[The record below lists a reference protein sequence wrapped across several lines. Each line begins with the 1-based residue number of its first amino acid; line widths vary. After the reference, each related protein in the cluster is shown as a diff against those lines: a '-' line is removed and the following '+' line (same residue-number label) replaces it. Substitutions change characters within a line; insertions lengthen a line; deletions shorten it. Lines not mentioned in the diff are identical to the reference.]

1 MTSMEKKSPAPD
13 LHTLISEKAE
23 DVELELKRL
32 NRWQSEMLPAEKFE
46 NMGAFGSNTMAFEQ
60 WLQFILIPRIRQIV
74 RDHDEF
80 PSDSM
85 LGTYA
90 VRVFDGDHEA
100 TRLIGLLCAIDQL
113 ITSREDYIQLHQ
125 DAGENL
131 RPETVSM
138 GDSTIPPVI
147 YTLAELLPQFEG
159 DDLESQLQ
167 TYDTFL
173 SILSTSVRPA
183 IAELLLK
190 AAKST
195 SNPASKLRIEL
206 AAQSVSQGGRAAE
219 PL

>member
-1 MTSMEKKSPAPD
+1 
-13 LHTLISEKAE
+13 
-23 DVELELKRL
+23 
-32 NRWQSEMLPAEKFE
+32 MLPADKFE

-74 RDHDEF
+74 RDQDEF

-90 VRVFDGDHEA
+90 VRVFDGDDKA
-100 TRLIGLLCAIDQL
+100 SRLQGLLSDIDQL
-113 ITSREDYIQLHQ
+113 ITSRKDYIEFPR
-125 DAGENL
+125 DEGENVV
-131 RPETVSM
+131 RTETVRM
-138 GDSTIPPVI
+138 GDTTIPPVI
-147 YTLAELLPQFEG
+147 YTLADLLPNFEG

-173 SILSTSVRPA
+173 NILAPSVRPV

-190 AAKST
+190 AARST
-195 SNPASKLRIEL
+195 SNPASKQRIEG
-206 AAQSVSQGGRAAE
+206 AARSVSRGGRAAE